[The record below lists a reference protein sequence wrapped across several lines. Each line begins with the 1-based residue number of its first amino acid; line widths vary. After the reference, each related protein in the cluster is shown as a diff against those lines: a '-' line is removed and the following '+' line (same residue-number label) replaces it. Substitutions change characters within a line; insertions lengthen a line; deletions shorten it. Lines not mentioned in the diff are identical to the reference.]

1 MQSPHINA
9 TNNDAGMSALDLN
22 DHVFVLNPNAPA
34 FVPSYHVDDQEAE
47 KIDDIMKLVNHL
59 ASVND
64 TETLLEAKEWL
75 GAEPDEWLANG
86 AEYTANR
93 ADGALG
99 RLYEQEAMM
108 LDGLHMAPQKA
119 KGNTAGRARAH

>member
-9 TNNDAGMSALDLN
+9 MNNDAGMSALDLN

-64 TETLLEAKEWL
+64 TETLL
-75 GAEPDEWLANG
+75 GADEWLANG

-108 LDGLHMAPQKA
+108 LDGLHMPPQKA